1 MMKKI
6 LTLTT
11 LFAALLTLVG
21 CEKTEDDT
29 PDGMIEI
36 FAESMNGGSKVI
48 LDGLNATWRSGD
60 EIRINDSTA
69 TVERCG
75 DRAYISDASIS
86 EGTNRALYPAS
97 LPTVNWGTDNPTI
110 TFPAYYHYRTDGDG
124 HQVLDLPM
132 AAYSTGSTPLQFK
145 HLTGALY
152 ITVKNTSASTR
163 TIQSVTVK
171 SNTYALNGNMNVAMN
186 TTSLISAR
194 GDANAK
200 YRCVTLVFDE
210 VVNLATNAS
219 VQVMIPILPVGSDNK
234 FTIEVKSYEEG
245 QTTSYLSS
253 KSQTSEADHSLAR
266 NQLGYAPM
274 DIPVGETTT
283 PVLTDNGA
291 HMYEIRSATDFVK
304 MTEAINNSWLPND
317 AKYYLTC
324 DLDMQGISVTPINNK
339 GYTGTLD
346 GKHHSVNNLTINSI
360 RNGDSVFC
368 ALFKIMRPAVK
379 VKNISFNN
387 LNLINGSV
395 GSSKLYVG
403 AIEACNTYTNN
414 SSIRYIDSC
423 FVSINTINDGG
434 ASGNVY
440 IGGLI
445 GYNESLQLNLTKCDV
460 VTTNFTIH
468 GNNIWWGG
476 IVGQTSGSNSTTI
489 LSSSWIDNGAVSV
502 NASSYLR
509 LGGLVGQKAKGSF
522 AVSDCMIS
530 AEIGVA
536 PCNYYIGS
544 LIGNYN
550 DKTRA
555 TISNVDTSGF
565 SVSVNGSPISVNYF
579 GNQNKIQL

>member
-60 EIRINDSTA
+60 EIRINGSTA
-69 TVERCG
+69 TVERRG

-97 LPTVNWGTDNPTI
+97 LSTVNWGTDNPTI
-110 TFPAYYHYRTDGDG
+110 TFPAYYHYRTDSAG

-152 ITVKNTSASTR
+152 ITVKNTSANSR

-171 SNTYALNGNMNVAMN
+171 SNTYALNGNVTVAMN
-186 TTSLISAR
+186 TADLISAR
-194 GDANAK
+194 TGMLSE
-200 YRCVTLVFDE
+200 RVVTLVFDE

-253 KSQTSEADHSLAR
+253 RSQTSKVDHSLAR

-274 DIPVGETTT
+274 DIPVGETPT
-283 PVLTDNGA
+283 PVLTDSGA
-291 HMYEIRSATDFVK
+291 HMYVIRSATDFVK

-324 DLDMQGISVTPINNK
+324 DLDMQGISVTTINNDAFVGRIEGENLSISNLVINGIK
-339 GYTGTLD
+339 D
-346 GKHHSVNNLTINSI
+346 GNKAYC
-360 RNGDSVFC
+360 G
-368 ALFKIMRPAVK
+368 LFKSLRPNAVIQ
-379 VKNISFNN
+379 NITFNN
-387 LNLINGSV
+387 LSLVNENV
-395 GSSKLYVG
+395 DTTLYVG
-403 AIEACNTYTNN
+403 AIEAFYPN
-414 SSIRYIDSC
+414 SSSSTM
-423 FVSINTINDGG
+423 SISNCTVNIGSFSDGG
-434 ASGNVY
+434 ATGNVFF
-440 IGGLI
+440 GGLI
-445 GYNESLQLNLTKCDV
+445 GCLDDAVPLDISSCHVSTPTLN
-460 VTTNFTIH
+460 IS
-468 GNNIWWGG
+468 GNNIRLGG
-476 IVGQTSGSNSTTI
+476 LIGQSNGSSGLNIENTSWSGIGTTTI
-489 LSSSWIDNGAVSV
+489 SCTNVWA
-502 NASSYLR
+502 
-509 LGGLVGQKAKGSF
+509 GGLVGQKSLGVFKLQNCTVSGRMVVTTTGSTH
-522 AVSDCMIS
+522 
-530 AEIGVA
+530 
-536 PCNYYIGS
+536 YIGS
-544 LIGNYN
+544 LIGFQSTLGSFNITGEN
-550 DKTRA
+550 
-555 TISNVDTSGF
+555 TSGF
-565 SVSVNGSPISVNYF
+565 SASIDGVEVSPIKNI
-579 GNQNKIQL
+579 GNR

>member
-1 MMKKI
+1 MKKI

-48 LDGLNATWRSGD
+48 LDGLDATWRSGD
-60 EIRINDSTA
+60 EIRINGSTA

-75 DRAYISDASIS
+75 DRAYISNASIS

-97 LPTVNWGTDNPTI
+97 LSTVNWGTDNPTI
-110 TFPAYYHYRTDGDG
+110 TFPAYYHYRTDGAG

-152 ITVKNTSASTR
+152 ITVKNTSANPR

-194 GDANAK
+194 GDANEK

-210 VVNLATNAS
+210 VVNLSTNAS

-245 QTTSYLSS
+245 QSTSYLSS

-274 DIPVGETTT
+274 DIPVGETNVS
-283 PVLTDNGA
+283 VLPFNDNSRW
-291 HMYEIRSATDFVK
+291 YEIYTPFDFVK
-304 MTEAINNSWLPND
+304 MTEAINNTSSYNGEEFHLMND
-317 AKYYLTC
+317 I
-324 DLDMQGISVTPINNK
+324 DMTGFAVTTINNISFGGTIK
-339 GYTGTLD
+339 GYN
-346 GKHHSVNNLTINSI
+346 HSISNLTINGI
-360 RNGDSVFC
+360 KVGDKAYC
-368 ALFKIMRPAVK
+368 GLFKSLSPSAVIQ
-379 VKNISFNN
+379 NITFNN
-387 LNLINGSV
+387 LSLVNVSV
-395 GSSKLYVG
+395 GILPLYVG
-403 AIEACNTYTNN
+403 AIEAYYPDQSNTTLSLSN
-414 SSIRYIDSC
+414 IIVEIDS
-423 FVSINTINDGG
+423 FDDGEAEG
-434 ASGNVY
+434 DVY
-440 IGGLI
+440 FGGLLGCFEQDAPI
-445 GYNESLQLNLTKCDV
+445 SISNCQ
-460 VTTNFTIH
+460 VTTNNFIIH
-468 GNNIWWGG
+468 GKNIWWGG
-476 IVGQTSGSNSTTI
+476 FVGLTKNKPISITNSSWTGVGSTTI
-489 LSSSWIDNGAVSV
+489 IATTTVR
-502 NASSYLR
+502 A
-509 LGGLVGQKAKGSF
+509 GGLIGNKTLNTFNTSNCR
-522 AVSDCMIS
+522 VSGGMDVTC
-530 AEIGVA
+530 AY
-536 PCNYYIGS
+536 YYIGS
-544 LIGNYN
+544 LIGYYN
-550 DKTRA
+550 AITQA
-555 TISNVDTSGF
+555 TITDFSSSGF
-565 SVSVNGSPISVNYF
+565 SVSVNGTPISVNNI

>member
-1 MMKKI
+1 MKKI
-6 LTLTT
+6 LTLTP

-48 LDGLNATWRSGD
+48 LDGLDATWRSGD
-60 EIRINDSTA
+60 EIRINGSTA
-69 TVERCG
+69 TVARRG
-75 DRAYISDASIS
+75 DRAYISNASIS
-86 EGTNRALYPAS
+86 EGTNRALYPAFLS
-97 LPTVNWGTDNPTI
+97 TVNWGTDNPTI
-110 TFPAYYHYRTDGDG
+110 TFPAYYHYRTDGAG

-152 ITVKNTSASTR
+152 ITVKNTSANPR

-219 VQVMIPILPVGSDNK
+219 VQVIIPILPVGSDNK

-324 DLDMQGISVTPINNK
+324 DLDMQGISVTTINNDAFVGRIEGENHSISNLVINGIK
-339 GYTGTLD
+339 D
-346 GKHHSVNNLTINSI
+346 GNKAYC
-360 RNGDSVFC
+360 G
-368 ALFKIMRPAVK
+368 LFKSLRPNAVIQ
-379 VKNISFNN
+379 NITFNN
-387 LNLINGSV
+387 LSLVNVNV
-395 GSSKLYVG
+395 GTKTLYVG
-403 AIEACNTYTNN
+403 AIEAYYPN
-414 SSIRYIDSC
+414 SSSSTM
-423 FVSINTINDGG
+423 SISNCTVNIGSFSDGG
-434 ASGNVY
+434 ATDNVFF
-440 IGGLI
+440 GGLI
-445 GYNESLQLNLTKCDV
+445 GCLDDAVPLDISSCHVSTPTLNISGKDIRLGGLIGQS
-460 VTTNFTIH
+460 N
-468 GNNIWWGG
+468 GSSRLNIENTSWSG
-476 IVGQTSGSNSTTI
+476 IGTTTI
-489 LSSSWIDNGAVSV
+489 SCTNVWA
-502 NASSYLR
+502 
-509 LGGLVGQKAKGSF
+509 GGLVGQKSLGVFISQNCTVSGRMVVTATGSQ
-522 AVSDCMIS
+522 
-530 AEIGVA
+530 
-536 PCNYYIGS
+536 YIGS
-544 LIGNYN
+544 LIGFQNTSGSFN
-550 DKTRA
+550 ITGV
-555 TISNVDTSGF
+555 NTSGF
-565 SVSVNGSPISVNYF
+565 SASLNGNEIQPIKNI
-579 GNQNKIQL
+579 GNK

>member
-48 LDGLNATWRSGD
+48 LDGLDATWRSGD
-60 EIRINDSTA
+60 EIRINGSTA

-97 LPTVNWGTDNPTI
+97 LSTVNWGTDNPTI
-110 TFPAYYHYRTDGDG
+110 TFPAYYHYRTDGAG

-152 ITVKNTSASTR
+152 ITVKNTSANPR

-194 GDANAK
+194 ENASEK
-200 YRCVTLVFDE
+200 YRCVTLVFDK
-210 VVNLATNAS
+210 VVNLATDAS

-274 DIPVGETTT
+274 DIPVGETPT
-283 PVLTDNGA
+283 PVLTDSGA
-291 HMYEIRSATDFVK
+291 HMYVIRSATDFVK

-324 DLDMQGISVTPINNK
+324 DLDMQGISVTTINNDAFVGRIEGENLSISNLVINGIK
-339 GYTGTLD
+339 D
-346 GKHHSVNNLTINSI
+346 GNKAYC
-360 RNGDSVFC
+360 G
-368 ALFKIMRPAVK
+368 LFKSLLPNAVIQ
-379 VKNISFNN
+379 NITFNN
-387 LNLINGSV
+387 LSLVNENV
-395 GSSKLYVG
+395 DTTLYVG
-403 AIEACNTYTNN
+403 AIEAYYPDQGYTTLSLSNIIVEIG
-414 SSIRYIDSC
+414 SFD
-423 FVSINTINDGG
+423 DGG
-434 ASGNVY
+434 ATGNVFF
-440 IGGLI
+440 GGLI
-445 GYNESLQLNLTKCDV
+445 GCLDDAVPLDISSCHVSTPTLN
-460 VTTNFTIH
+460 IS
-468 GNNIWWGG
+468 GENIRLGG
-476 IVGQTSGSNSTTI
+476 LIGQSNGSSRLNIENTSWSGIGTTTI
-489 LSSSWIDNGAVSV
+489 SCTNVWA
-502 NASSYLR
+502 
-509 LGGLVGQKAKGSF
+509 GGLVGQKSVGVFRSQNCTVSGRMVVTTTGS
-522 AVSDCMIS
+522 
-530 AEIGVA
+530 
-536 PCNYYIGS
+536 YHYIGS
-544 LIGNYN
+544 LIGFQNTSGSFN
-550 DKTRA
+550 ITGE
-555 TISNVDTSGF
+555 NTSGF
-565 SVSVNGSPISVNYF
+565 SASLNGSEIQPIKNI
-579 GNQNKIQL
+579 GNR